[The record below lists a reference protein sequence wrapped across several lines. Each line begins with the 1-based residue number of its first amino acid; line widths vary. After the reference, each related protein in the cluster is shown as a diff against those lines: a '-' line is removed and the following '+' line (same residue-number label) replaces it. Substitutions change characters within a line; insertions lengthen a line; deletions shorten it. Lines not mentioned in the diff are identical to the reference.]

1 MLRELPP
8 QTLIEAREPLRR
20 RRAPSARVLR
30 ARHTALELLLLV
42 LMAALVPLRSSF
54 AAEAVLLLLLL
65 AVPGALLLRALRV
78 PGDAIL
84 RFPVYVPCASV
95 VMLMAAGLGV
105 DLIGPQLGV
114 SAPLR
119 TLPMLVGVEALSLA
133 LLVAGSF
140 APLEAGVPW
149 RVLRPRVLSAWPL
162 LLPLAAAAGAMRLT
176 AGHGAGVA
184 VIALSFT
191 ALVLFLGVLF
201 AGRMSRGQL
210 SLVIYGAAL
219 AAAWSFTLRGHFLYG
234 FDISSEYHVLGTTYA
249 SGAWHT
255 SHRGDA
261 YGAMVS
267 LTVFPGLLHAL
278 TGISTLTLLKV
289 VFPALFALFPAGLF
303 ALADRFLT
311 RRYAFVAAAFIVVQS
326 YFFQQLTGIGRQEIA
341 LLLFVG
347 LFAAVL
353 DDALRRRSQWPLVA
367 LLAAGVAISHYST
380 TYLTIA
386 LFAGGAVIQLI
397 VSRFRD
403 IRPVTGAVVIALIAS
418 VATAGAW
425 YSPVTHSSSNLSQ
438 FVSNVRD
445 HGLDLLPNSKAG
457 QGPLQRYLSG
467 NTPTRIHAGRYETK
481 IRADYAQHRRYV
493 RPLPAASAPRY
504 AVRDA
509 QVPGSKL
516 SSPGGHRVL
525 ASAETVLSQLA
536 NVLAVLGAL
545 LLVFRRRTTPL
556 LRQLAILGLG
566 TLAFVVF
573 VRVSGTAANAYNQ
586 ERAFVQTMVP
596 LGIALAWFLEWV
608 GERRRLLAPVFAV
621 AVALGLVVLFIGNS
635 GLRGALTGGGEPAN
649 LSNKGEDYERFYVT
663 EPELASASWL
673 TQAPHGALVYADRY
687 GQLRVLAATGRTQ
700 GLLLDVTPGTLD
712 GHAWVYASQSN
723 VQLHRARGELGSQY
737 AIYQWPVAYL
747 NDNYNVVYTNGSSM
761 VYHR

>member
-8 QTLIEAREPLRR
+8 ETIAVRREPLGHRR
-20 RRAPSARVLR
+20 SPSRRVLR
-30 ARHTALELLLLV
+30 ARHTALELLLLA
-42 LMAALVPLRSSF
+42 LTAALVPLRSSF
-54 AAEAVLLLLLL
+54 AAEAVLLILLLV
-65 AVPGALLLRALRV
+65 VPGALLLRALRV

-95 VMLMAAGLGV
+95 VTLMAAGLGV

-114 SAPLR
+114 AAPLR
-119 TLPMLVGVEALSLA
+119 TGPMLVAVEGLSLA
-133 LLVAGSF
+133 LLVIGAF
-140 APLEAGVPW
+140 APLESGVPW
-149 RVLRPRVLSAWPL
+149 RALRPSVLSAWPL

-176 AGHGAGVA
+176 AGHSASVA
-184 VIALSFT
+184 VVALSATAIALF
-191 ALVLFLGVLF
+191 FGVML
-201 AGRMSRGQL
+201 AGRLSRGKL
-210 SLVIYGAAL
+210 SLLVYGAAL
-219 AAAWSFTLRGHFLYG
+219 AAAWSFTLRGQFLYG
-234 FDISSEYHVLGTTYA
+234 FDISSEFHVLNTTWS
-249 SGAWHT
+249 SGIWHT

-267 LTVFPGLLHAL
+267 LTIFPALLHAL
-278 TGISTLTLLKV
+278 TGISTLALLKI
-289 VFPALFALFPAGLF
+289 VFPALFALFPVGLF
-303 ALADRFLT
+303 ALADRFLS

-353 DDALRRRSQWPLVA
+353 DSGLPRRSQWPLVA
-367 LLAAGVAISHYST
+367 LLAVGVALSHYST
-380 TYLTIA
+380 TYLTVA

-397 VSRFRD
+397 VSRFRNM
-403 IRPVTGAVVIALIAS
+403 RLATGAVLVALVAS
-418 VATAGAW
+418 AVAAGAW

-438 FVSNVRD
+438 FVANVRD
-445 HGLDLLPNSKAG
+445 RGLDILPNGKAG
-457 QGPLQRYLSG
+457 QGPLQSYLTGNQPTQMPASRY
-467 NTPTRIHAGRYETK
+467 AAQ
-481 IRADYAQHRRYV
+481 IRADYAQHRPYV
-493 RPLPAASAPRY
+493 RPLRAASAPRY
-504 AVRDA
+504 ALRDA
-509 QVPGSKL
+509 RVPGSTVR
-516 SSPGGHRVL
+516 SPTAHRVL
-525 ASAETVLSQLA
+525 ASGETVLSQLA

-545 LLVFRRRTTPL
+545 LLVFRRRTSPL

-566 TLAFVVF
+566 TLAFVAF

-596 LGIALAWFLEWV
+596 LGIAMAWVLEWV
-608 GERRRLLAPVFAV
+608 AERWRRAAPLFALLVG
-621 AVALGLVVLFIGNS
+621 LGLVVLFAGNN

-663 EPELASASWL
+663 PPELSSASWL
-673 TQAPHGALVYADRY
+673 AQVPRGALVYADRY

-723 VQLHRARGELGSQY
+723 VQQHRARGELGSRY
-737 AIYQWPVAYL
+737 AIYRWPAAYL